1 MPRIRSI
8 HPDACDSEKLAS
20 LSDSAERTFFRLL
33 THTDDEGRGE
43 DRPKLLAAK
52 LYPLHDGKD
61 ADTVD
66 ADLDEL
72 QAAGL
77 LTRYCVDG
85 KRYYVIPT
93 FRDWQNPRHPTASK
107 LPSPDDADPDD
118 DGSSTDKRGS
128 STAKRR
134 KAPAG
139 VGGGVGGG
147 EGEQT
152 LAPDKPPRK
161 GRDPDPVWDAVVHHC
176 RYDPDAMT
184 SSARGAINKAVAD
197 LKAVQATP
205 EQVAAKARAYVK
217 LWPDRQ
223 LTAPALAKHWAQLG
237 QTNGKGPPGPSR
249 APEVGSVEW
258 EQREAEQR
266 AREDAILGGAV

>member
-8 HPDACDSEKLAS
+8 HPDACDSEKLSA

-61 ADTVD
+61 AGTVNS
-66 ADLDEL
+66 DLDEL
-72 QAAGL
+72 QAVGL
-77 LTRYCVDG
+77 LSRYCVDG
-85 KRYYVIPT
+85 KRYYSIPT

-107 LPSPDDADPDD
+107 LPSPDDADPED
-118 DGSSTDKRGS
+118 DGSSTDTRVR

-139 VGGGVGGG
+139 VGVGVGGG

-152 LAPDKPPRK
+152 LAPAKPTRE
-161 GRDPDPVWDAVVHHC
+161 PDLIFEALVQACGLDM
-176 RYDPDAMT
+176 DELT
-184 SSARGAINKAVAD
+184 SSARGAANKAAKELRD
-197 LKAVQATP
+197 IGASP
-205 EQVAAKARAYVK
+205 EGIHARARLYVQK
-217 LWPDRQ
+217 WPDAS
-223 LTAPALAKHWAQLG
+223 LTPSALAKNYAQLG
-237 QTNGKGPPGPSR
+237 ARTNGTRASPPKRDECADCRQPLDGHDQQLHDMLVK
-249 APEVGSVEW
+249 AG
-258 EQREAEQR
+258 
-266 AREDAILGGAV
+266 

>member
-8 HPDACDSEKLAS
+8 HPDACDSEKLSS

-66 ADLDEL
+66 GDLDEL
-72 QAAGL
+72 QSVGL
-77 LTRYCVDG
+77 LTRYVVAG
-85 KRYYVIPT
+85 KRYYAIPT

-107 LPSPDDADPDD
+107 LPSPDDADPEPDS
-118 DGSSTDKRGS
+118 SSTDKRRS

-134 KAPAG
+134 KPPAG
-139 VGGGVGGG
+139 VGGGVGVG

-152 LAPDKPPRK
+152 LAPAKPTRE
-161 GRDPDPVWDAVVHHC
+161 RDLIFEAITEACGLDLDEL
-176 RYDPDAMT
+176 T
-184 SSARGAINKAVAD
+184 SSARGAANKAAKE
-197 LKAVQATP
+197 LREIGASP
-205 EQVAAKARAYVK
+205 EGIHARARLYVQK
-217 LWPDRQ
+217 WPDAA
-223 LTAPALAKHWAQLG
+223 LTPSALAKNYAQLG
-237 QTNGKGPPGPSR
+237 ARKNGAR
-249 APEVGSVEW
+249 ASPRQDECADCRQPLEGHDKQLHDMLVKAG
-258 EQREAEQR
+258 
-266 AREDAILGGAV
+266 